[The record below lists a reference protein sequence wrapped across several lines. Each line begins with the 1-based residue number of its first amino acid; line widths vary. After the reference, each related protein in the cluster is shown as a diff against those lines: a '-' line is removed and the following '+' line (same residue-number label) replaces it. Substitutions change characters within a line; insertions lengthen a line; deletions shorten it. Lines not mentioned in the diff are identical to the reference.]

1 MTAVMLEAARKGMW
15 KATDAQLYDVA
26 ELHTELVTDYEAGC
40 SGFVCDNAKLR
51 EFISSKLSP
60 EQAKAYNA
68 GISAAREVR
77 LENADADKSMVLKK
91 DEVAQQ
97 SSATDMV
104 QEKSTNYTLYI
115 MVGVVALILVV
126 LIIKHRKK
134 EFLCWS

>member
-1 MTAVMLEAARKGMW
+1 MQRFRVR
-15 KATDAQLYDVA
+15 QCQV
-26 ELHTELVTDYEAGC
+26 
-40 SGFVCDNAKLR
+40 
-51 EFISSKLSP
+51 ISSKLSP
-60 EQAKAYNA
+60 DQAKAYNA

-134 EFLCWS
+134 E